1 MNPEKIKVTAL
12 CTLKTTGRKL
22 YFTLEKKLQDVYELH
37 IGDILKV
44 EILEVHRK
52 KQETEE

>member
-12 CTLKTTGRKL
+12 CPLKTTGRKL
-22 YFTLEKKLQDVYELH
+22 YFSLDKKLQEIYDLR
-37 IGDILKV
+37 IGDCLKV

-52 KQETEE
+52 PKTEE